1 MAKGISKKNLGLGLI
16 IALVIQ
22 YVLPM
27 VKLGSLSWI
36 GTLIILVVG
45 LYLLFF

>member
-1 MAKGISKKNLGLGLI
+1 MAKGISKKNLGLGLL

-22 YVLPM
+22 YVFPM

-36 GTLIILVVG
+36 GTLIILVIG